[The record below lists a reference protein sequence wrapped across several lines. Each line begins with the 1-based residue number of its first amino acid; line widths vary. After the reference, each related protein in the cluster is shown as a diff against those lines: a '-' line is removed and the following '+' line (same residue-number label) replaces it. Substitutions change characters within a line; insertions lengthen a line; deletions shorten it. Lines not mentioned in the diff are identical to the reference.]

1 MSLTQYTNRLV
12 PESHSLLERILGPS
26 APTSVVRGIG
36 WIPAASIQE
45 FDNELVLALELPG
58 VAEDSIEIALE
69 NNVLTIFGE
78 KGAEK
83 GTEKGAERETDS
95 EGKYLVLERSFGTF
109 RRTFRLPGTVR
120 ADAITAE
127 LQNGLLTVRLPK
139 AEEARTRKIEVRQ
152 RA

>member
-12 PESHSLLERILGPS
+12 PEPHSLLERILGPS
-26 APTSVVRGIG
+26 APANVVRGIG

-45 FDNELVLALELPG
+45 LDNELVLALELPG

-78 KGAEK
+78 KSA
-83 GTEKGAERETDS
+83 EKGAEPETDS

-152 RA
+152 RV

>member
-12 PESHSLLERILGPS
+12 PEPHSLLERILGPS
-26 APTSVVRGIG
+26 APANVVRGIG

-45 FDNELVLALELPG
+45 LDNELVLALELPG

-83 GTEKGAERETDS
+83 GAERETDS
-95 EGKYLVLERSFGTF
+95 EGKYLVLERSFGAF